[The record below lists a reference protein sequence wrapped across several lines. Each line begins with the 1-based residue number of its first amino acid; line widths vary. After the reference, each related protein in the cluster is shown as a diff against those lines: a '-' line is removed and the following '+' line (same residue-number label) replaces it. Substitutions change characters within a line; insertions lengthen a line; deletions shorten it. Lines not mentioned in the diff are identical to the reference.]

1 MTLRVSGKNI
11 DIGDALRHHIVEKI
25 NAVTAKHFDGKVGGH
40 VTLTP
45 EGSGFRADCTLHLA
59 SGMTLQAD
67 SVAHEVYASFDR
79 AAERIEKRLRRYKQ
93 KLRDHHANGVSV
105 VPESSAMMAAYVIE
119 APSDE
124 HEETQEFNPLI
135 IAESTKQLKSL
146 SVSAAVTELDFTGA
160 PVLVFRHAGNGRVNV
175 IYRRRDNNIGW
186 IDPPGSTP

>member
-11 DIGDALRHHIVEKI
+11 DIGEALRQHVIEKTNQI
-25 NAVTAKHFDGKVGGH
+25 IAKHFDGKVTGH

-67 SVAHEVYASFDR
+67 GVAHEVYASFDR

-93 KLRDHHANGVSV
+93 RLNDHHPNGAKTGEAS
-105 VPESSAMMAAYVIE
+105 PMRASYVIE

-124 HEETQEFNPLI
+124 DIEVTEFNPLI
-135 IAESTKQLKSL
+135 IAESTKKLKVL

-160 PVLVFRHAGNGRVNV
+160 PVIVFRHAGNGRVNV
-175 IYRRRDNNIGW
+175 VYRRRDNNIGW
-186 IDPPGSTP
+186 IDPPSSI